1 MLFHMWIVGYRQV
14 FHFLIRTH
22 RVGITARSRKEIR
35 WKDDLY
41 VRITGWVD
49 YKRSLEGERDV
60 VTKMAETLAK
70 RGRMIIK
77 FGLKEMSHLGISG

>member
-14 FHFLIRTH
+14 FYFLIRTL

-41 VRITGWVD
+41 VRD
-49 YKRSLEGERDV
+49 Y
-60 VTKMAETLAK
+60 
-70 RGRMIIK
+70 RMG
-77 FGLKEMSHLGISG
+77 GL